1 MTQIPLSIYL
11 LFLLM
16 LLLFGCRF
24 AKKKTFHEDFLDY
37 SVMKG
42 LQGFA
47 AMAVIL
53 HHVTQTVTQYGQHD
67 KGIINI
73 LVDAGVLFTGLFFF
87 CSGYGLMTSLLEKE
101 DYLKGF
107 IRKRLPAI
115 LVPFYVCNWL
125 FIVTYLVM
133 GYKAEPVDIVT
144 YIFGIVLMND
154 QMWFIV
160 ELAILYLVFFLIFRK
175 RKSDGRALGLMAVFL
190 VIMTVISLFL
200 GHDDLPDT
208 LGRWFYGE
216 WWYNTTWL
224 FFIGMLVAKC
234 RTKVVTFAKKQYVWL
249 MPVMIVA
256 FIGLNLATTHMLKTA
271 GYWTPSDLDKFKT
284 LPVQC
289 LMVIAFVLALFLI
302 SMKVQFKNWAL
313 SFFGTLALEIYLL
326 QNIFITKLNPVIKND
341 LLFCLGVYVCTIALA
356 FVVHKSDQWLIA
368 KVRGKC

>member
-1 MTQIPLSIYL
+1 MKQIPLSMYL
-11 LFLLM
+11 V
-16 LLLFGCRF
+16 LLLALLVFGCKF

-37 SVMKG
+37 PVMKG

-87 CSGYGLMTSLLEKE
+87 CSGYGLMTSLLKKE

-107 IRKRLPAI
+107 IRKRLPAV
-115 LVPFYVCNWL
+115 LVPFYVCNLL
-125 FIVTYLVM
+125 FIVTNLIM
-133 GYKAEPVDIVT
+133 GYKAEPLDIVT
-144 YIFGIVLMND
+144 YIIGIVLMND

-160 ELAILYLVFFLIFRK
+160 ELAILYLAFFLIFRK
-175 RKSDGRALGLMAVFL
+175 RKSDAHALCLMAVFM
-190 VIMTVISLFL
+190 VIMTVVSLLL

-208 LGRWFYGE
+208 LGLWFYGE

-224 FFIGMLVAKC
+224 FFIGLLVAKYKA
-234 RTKVVTFAKKQYVWL
+234 KVVAFAQKHYVWL
-249 MPVMIVA
+249 LPSMLAA
-256 FIGLNLATTHMLKTA
+256 FIGLSMATTYMLRHM
-271 GYWTPSDLDKFKT
+271 GYWTSSDLDKFIT

-289 LMVIAFVLALFLI
+289 SMVITFVLALFLI
-302 SMKVQFKNWAL
+302 SMKVQFKNCAL

-341 LLFCLGVYVCTIALA
+341 LLYYLGVSVCTIALA
-356 FVVHKSDQWLIA
+356 IVVHWLDKWLI
-368 KVRGKC
+368 KRFYES